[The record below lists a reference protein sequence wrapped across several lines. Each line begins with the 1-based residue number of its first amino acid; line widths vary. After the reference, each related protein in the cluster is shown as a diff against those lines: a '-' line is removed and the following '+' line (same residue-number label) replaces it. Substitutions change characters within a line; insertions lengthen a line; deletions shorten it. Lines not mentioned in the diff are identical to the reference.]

1 MLPPFLNPRHHSLEK
16 AHDTNGLKRPL
27 SSLGLLL
34 HLLES
39 TSASLP
45 PRRKSAPFTLTLG
58 AAGQKQPPGSLQMSS
73 RAAPKAILP
82 LRSPLALSLPYSPK
96 PSIVLNQKNA
106 RLEPSKSIYSLPC
119 LTAACQDHGSFQ
131 SCQQNDQFPRNIAAN
146 PKLLGARIISK
157 SMAGE
162 FPASEEEDAPAS
174 NLKYSGNQRSSLPS
188 QPQSANKA
196 GSARRPPKH

>member
-1 MLPPFLNPRHHSLEK
+1 MLTPSLNPHHHSLEK
-16 AHDTNGLKRPL
+16 AHDTNGLKRPS
-27 SSLGLLL
+27 SSLGL
-34 HLLES
+34 
-39 TSASLP
+39 
-45 PRRKSAPFTLTLG
+45 
-58 AAGQKQPPGSLQMSS
+58 
-73 RAAPKAILP
+73 LP